1 VRAITNAERVAEPI
15 AEAVVQ
21 PGLAARPS
29 QAFVAATTYR
39 RLELKYWATELQ
51 AAALLRL
58 TKPHL
63 ELDPYCLKG
72 AQRNVSLYLDTPTRT
87 FYDAHL
93 ASLPD
98 RHKLRIRTYDEGAND
113 GPAFLEVKRKVKAIT
128 AKCRVITSRALA
140 RAVVRGQYDEA
151 LAMAPDNADLAE
163 FVYLAQQY
171 QVEPSLLIAAD
182 RLSLISADD
191 GGQFRMTLDRDIR
204 FQRPFGTE
212 LQGLPR
218 AWTPLDIWELNG
230 DPSLVVMVEMKCAE
244 YAPAWLAPVLAQ
256 LGLARTSF
264 SKYIASMTQDSLDTD
279 VWAPLAQRA
288 DGRG

>member
-1 VRAITNAERVAEPI
+1 VAAAADASPI
-15 AEAVVQ
+15 LS
-21 PGLAARPS
+21 PKPS
-29 QAFVAATTYR
+29 PKLSPKPSGAFVAATTYR

-128 AKCRVITSRALA
+128 AKCRVITSRKLA
-140 RAVVRGQYDEA
+140 RAVVCGQYDEA
-151 LAMAPDNADLAE
+151 LALAPDNTDLSE

-204 FQRPFGTE
+204 YQRPLGTD
-212 LQGLPR
+212 LQGFPG

-244 YAPAWLAPVLAQ
+244 YAPSWLAPVLAQ
-256 LGLARTSF
+256 LGLYRTSF

-279 VWAPLAQRA
+279 VWAPIVNNG
-288 DGRG
+288 DGDW

>member
-1 VRAITNAERVAEPI
+1 VAH
-15 AEAVVQ
+15 AADAV
-21 PGLAARPS
+21 PFSAPAAATKPAT
-29 QAFVAATTYR
+29 AFVAATTYR

-72 AQRNVSLYLDTPTRT
+72 AQRNVSLYLDTPTRS
-87 FYDAHL
+87 FYDAHR

-128 AKCRVITSRALA
+128 AKCRVITSRQLA
-140 RAVVRGQYDEA
+140 RAVVRGAYDEA
-151 LAMAPDNADLAE
+151 LALAPENADLAE
-163 FVYLAQQY
+163 FIYLARQY
-171 QVEPSLLIAAD
+171 QVEPALLIAAD

-204 FQRPFGTE
+204 YQRPLGSE

-230 DPSLVVMVEMKCAE
+230 DPSLRVMVEMKCAE
-244 YAPAWLAPVLAQ
+244 YAPAWLAPVVAQ
-256 LGLARTSF
+256 LGLYRTSF
-264 SKYIASMTQDSLDTD
+264 SKYIASMTEDALGTD
-279 VWAPLAQRA
+279 LWAPLVQSS
-288 DGRG
+288 DGYW